1 MIGKRDKHNNNLS
14 LQRILKDVLGNNSV
28 NVNQKYHKKEM
39 NLLLMEVMTKI
50 LPQLFN
56 STEVLSFLQLS
67 FRV

>member
-39 NLLLMEVMTKI
+39 NLLLMEVMPKI